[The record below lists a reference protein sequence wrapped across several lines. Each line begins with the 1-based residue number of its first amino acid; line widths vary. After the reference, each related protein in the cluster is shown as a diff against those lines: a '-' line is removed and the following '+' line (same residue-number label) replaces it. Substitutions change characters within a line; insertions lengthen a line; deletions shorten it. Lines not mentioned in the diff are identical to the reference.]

1 MITETQES
9 ILAHLR
15 ERICKYM
22 SEKRLSHTYAVER
35 EITSLSGIYAPDEE
49 FTLRVAALL
58 HDITKEF
65 SLQKQLQLCLLS
77 DIIYTREEMLTP
89 KIFHSRT
96 AAAVIK
102 QDFSEWATDDILSA
116 IRWHTTGHADMTMC
130 EQLLF
135 LADFIEDTR
144 TFESCVKLRH
154 FFYEGIEGAAD
165 KISHLRDTMIL
176 ALDFT
181 IDELVSDKKPI
192 HVDTVSARNYFIYE
206 KVRCSK

>member
-9 ILAHLR
+9 ILATLR
-15 ERICKYM
+15 ERIQNYM
-22 SEKRLSHTYAVER
+22 SEKRTAHTYAVER
-35 EITSLSGIYAPDEE
+35 EITRLSGIYAPEEE
-49 FTLRVAALL
+49 FTLRVSALL
-58 HDITKEF
+58 HDITKEL

-96 AAAVIK
+96 AEAVIK
-102 QDFSEWATDDILSA
+102 QDFPEWATEDILSA
-116 IRWHTTGHADMTMC
+116 IRWHTTGHADMTLF

-135 LADFIEDTR
+135 LADFIEDIR
-144 TFESCVKLRH
+144 TFDSCVKLRR
-154 FFYEGIEGAAD
+154 FFYDGIADGAD

-176 ALDFT
+176 AFDFT
-181 IDELVSDKKPI
+181 IDELVSDGKPI